1 MKTHKIWV
9 VYDSKGVSQG
19 YFLKCEEQLARDMAG
34 MIQGSCQLVTIFTE
48 V

>member
-1 MKTHKIWV
+1 MKSHQIWV
-9 VYDSKGVSQG
+9 VYDSKRVSQG

-34 MIQGSCQLVTIFTE
+34 MLIGSCELVTIFTE